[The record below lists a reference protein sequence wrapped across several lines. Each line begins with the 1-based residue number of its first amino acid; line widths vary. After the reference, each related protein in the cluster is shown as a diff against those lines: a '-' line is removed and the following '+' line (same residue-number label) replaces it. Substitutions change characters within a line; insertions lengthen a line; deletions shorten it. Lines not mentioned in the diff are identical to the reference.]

1 VFVLAG
7 VGCPSDAA
15 PRAARPEW
23 PAVTN
28 RAEGG
33 VDRIRHWRPLGTRS
47 RSAEQLPHLPAGVGH
62 GLLDTEGHCRGGAGG
77 EFGALVA
84 KRRLRVRR
92 ARAFERFA
100 AFMNTLVVAN
110 TNVVKTRGKLFS
122 GGALL
127 P

>member
-1 VFVLAG
+1 VACSNESG
-7 VGCPSDAA
+7 GGGGRPDPSLEATRNEEPLSRAA
-15 PRAARPEW
+15 PA
-23 PAVTN
+23 
-28 RAEGG
+28 
-33 VDRIRHWRPLGTRS
+33 
-47 RSAEQLPHLPAGVGH
+47 SAAGVGH